1 MKRERI
7 PIENRIA
14 KNTQAAQT
22 TSRTEKE
29 TVAGIP
35 GFPFDTFEQMEVA
48 VRERSFGL
56 GVSSLAAAE
65 WLDTSD
71 LRVKKGAVVALSLLL
86 FVAAIAAAVAAFWL
100 GNYWLL
106 AAVPIQ
112 ALAFYLSQP
121 SSPIRKW
128 ATVAGAVSIIIFANL
143 LFNRLTTAATLVA
156 YAGLTFAAVRAAGY
170 IADSAFRKTLLSDER
185 LFIKAYTHRACTLR
199 NNRTKHIYHSP
210 ES

>member
-1 MKRERI
+1 MKRERRSG
-7 PIENRIA
+7 EGEAGAGQHADTADR
-14 KNTQAAQT
+14 
-22 TSRTEKE
+22 E
-29 TVAGIP
+29 TVADIP
-35 GFPFDTFEQMEVA
+35 GFPFDTFEEMQVA

-65 WLDTSD
+65 WLDGSGP
-71 LRVKKGAVVALSLLL
+71 RFKRGVVVALSLLL
-86 FVAAIAAAVAAFWL
+86 FGAAIAAAVAAFWL

-112 ALAFYLSQP
+112 AFAFYVSQP

-128 ATVAGAVSIIIFANL
+128 VTVAGAVSIIIFANL

-170 IADSAFRKTLLSDER
+170 IADSAFRKKLLSDER
-185 LFIKAYTHRACTLR
+185 LFIKAYAGRACTLR
-199 NNRTKHIYHSP
+199 NNRTKQVYS
-210 ES
+210 S

>member
-1 MKRERI
+1 MNRERI
-7 PIENRIA
+7 PGGNRAA
-14 KNTQAAQT
+14 KSARAAQRADT
-22 TSRTEKE
+22 AVEEMVTDIR
-29 TVAGIP
+29 
-35 GFPFDTFEQMEVA
+35 GFPFDTFEEMQVA
-48 VRERSFGL
+48 VRERSFSL

-65 WLDTSD
+65 WLDSSG
-71 LRVKKGAVVALSLLL
+71 LRLKKGAVVALSLLL

-112 ALAFYLSQP
+112 ALAFYVSQP
-121 SSPIRKW
+121 ASPIRKW
-128 ATVAGAVSIIIFANL
+128 ITVAGAVSIIIFANL

-185 LFIKAYTHRACTLR
+185 LFLKAYTHSACTLR
-199 NNRTKHIYHSP
+199 NNRTKQVYTS
-210 ES
+210 

>member
-1 MKRERI
+1 MNRERI
-7 PIENRIA
+7 SSENRAAKIA
-14 KNTQAAQT
+14 RAVQPTNT
-22 TSRTEKE
+22 TEKE
-29 TVAGIP
+29 TVADIP
-35 GFPFDTFEQMEVA
+35 GFPFDTFEELQTA

-65 WLDTSD
+65 WLDTSN
-71 LRVKKGAVVALSLLL
+71 LRFKKGAVVALSLLL

-128 ATVAGAVSIIIFANL
+128 VTVAGAVSIIIFANL

-170 IADSAFRKTLLSDER
+170 IADSAFRKALLSDER
-185 LFIKAYTHRACTLR
+185 LFLKAYNLCACTLR
-199 NNRTKHIYHSP
+199 NNRTKQVYTS
-210 ES
+210 